1 MYSDKKNKERLD
13 LAHRL
18 HVGLGMVGFNQGLV
32 QFADSKANGL
42 VIVNSIFLA
51 SMVPALEG
59 MKRTASPEWLK
70 LLAGAFFAC
79 SVLALLA
86 SLLVT
91 LSRGA
96 PADEPRAKSLL
107 FHKHIIE
114 FTKAQSYVDEVREAD
129 GERILDSLLVS
140 NFDLATIASAKF
152 KAYKIAERLT
162 LGAALL
168 WVVSMISIQI
178 V

>member
-13 LAHRL
+13 LGHRL

-42 VIVNSIFLA
+42 VVVNSIFLA

-59 MKRTASPEWLK
+59 VRHAGPEWLRMMG
-70 LLAGAFFAC
+70 GAFFAC
-79 SVLALLA
+79 CVLALLA
-86 SLLVT
+86 SLMVMI
-91 LSRGA
+91 SRGA
-96 PADEPRAKSLL
+96 PAGEARGKSLL

-114 FTKAQSYVDEVREAD
+114 LGKAQSYVDEVREAD
-129 GERILDSLLVS
+129 GEKLLDSLLVS

-152 KAYKIAERLT
+152 RAYKIAERLT
-162 LGAALL
+162 LGAAVL
-168 WVVSMISIQI
+168 WVAGMVAIQI